1 MKKFLSIMALM
12 LALVLATAAFTACGS
27 TDEKETA
34 ANTNDSVQTN
44 DATESEGGET
54 NKPQTTDSA
63 ALNVL
68 NTVWAAYA
76 DDEKF
81 PGAGGDMSEENMN
94 TEGPGI
100 YGLED
105 AEAIDA
111 TLGIPA
117 ASLEKI
123 DGAASLVH
131 MMNANTFT
139 AGAYNLKN
147 AGDAEAFATELQGNI
162 QGRQW
167 MCGFP
172 EKLVIVNVDGI
183 VVSAFGNGEIIDNF
197 VSKIGASFSTAETL
211 VDEPI
216 R

>member
-1 MKKFLSIMALM
+1 MKKI
-12 LALVLATAAFTACGS
+12 LAVMTAIILVLTLAACGS

-34 ANTNDSVQTN
+34 ADTNDSVQTN
-44 DATESEGGET
+44 DATESVKDEA
-54 NKPQTTDSA
+54 NAPQTTDSA
-63 ALNVL
+63 ALDVL

-76 DDEKF
+76 EDEKF
-81 PGAGGDMSEENMN
+81 PGAGGDTSEENMN
-94 TEGPGI
+94 IEGPGI

-139 AGAYNLKN
+139 AGAYSLKN
-147 AGDAEAFATELQGNI
+147 ADDAETLAAELQSNI

-172 EKLVIVNVDGI
+172 EKLVIMNVDGV

-197 VSKIGASFSTAETL
+197 RGKVNASFATAETL

>member
-1 MKKFLSIMALM
+1 MKKIIAIMM
-12 LALVLATAAFTACGS
+12 SLVLVLSLAACGS
-27 TDEKETA
+27 TKDEETTA
-34 ANTNDSVQTN
+34 DTTVGTEETTGSEVQ
-44 DATESEGGET
+44 A
-54 NKPQTTDSA
+54 PATTDSP

-68 NTVWAAYA
+68 NTVWATYTE
-76 DDEKF
+76 DEMF

-94 TEGPGI
+94 MEGPGI
-100 YGLED
+100 YGLSD
-105 AEAIDA
+105 TEALDA

-117 ASLEKI
+117 ASVEKI

-147 AGDAEAFATELQGNI
+147 ADDAEALAGELQSNI
-162 QGRQW
+162 QARRW

-172 EKLVIVNVDGI
+172 EKLVIMNVDG
-183 VVSAFGNGEIIDNF
+183 VVISAFGNGEIIDNF
-197 VSKIGASFSTAETL
+197 VSKVNASFATAETL

>member
-1 MKKFLSIMALM
+1 MKKILVIMTALM
-12 LALVLATAAFTACGS
+12 LTLTLAACGS
-27 TDEKETA
+27 TDEKDTTA
-34 ANTNDSVQTN
+34 ATNDSVQTN
-44 DATESEGGET
+44 DSTESEGGET

-68 NTVWAAYA
+68 NTVWATYA

-94 TEGPGI
+94 MEGPGI

-105 AEAIDA
+105 TEALDA

-117 ASLEKI
+117 ASVEKI

-131 MMNANTFT
+131 MMNANNFT

-147 AGDAEAFATELQGNI
+147 ADDAEALADELKNNI

-172 EKLVIVNVDGI
+172 EKLVIMDVDGV

-197 VSKIGASFSTAETL
+197 VGKVSASFATAKTL

>member
-1 MKKFLSIMALM
+1 MKKILAIMIALM
-12 LALVLATAAFTACGS
+12 ITLTLVACGS
-27 TDEKETA
+27 TDEKDTTA
-34 ANTNDSVQTN
+34 TTNDSVQTN
-44 DATESEGGET
+44 DATESEGGES

-68 NTVWAAYA
+68 NTVWATYE
-76 DDEKF
+76 DDEMF
-81 PGAGGDMSEENMN
+81 PGTGGDMSEENMN
-94 TEGPGI
+94 MEGPGI

-105 AEAIDA
+105 TEALDA

-117 ASLEKI
+117 ASVEKI

-139 AGAYNLKN
+139 AGAYSLKN
-147 AGDAEAFATELQGNI
+147 ADDAEAFATELQTNI
-162 QGRQW
+162 QARRW

-172 EKLVIVNVDGI
+172 EKLVIMNVDGV

-197 VSKIGASFSTAETL
+197 VGKINASFSTAKTL

>member
-1 MKKFLSIMALM
+1 MKKILAIMIALM
-12 LALVLATAAFTACGS
+12 ITLTLVACGS
-27 TDEKETA
+27 TDEKDTTA
-34 ANTNDSVQTN
+34 TTNDSVQTN

-68 NTVWAAYA
+68 NTVWATYE

-81 PGAGGDMSEENMN
+81 PGTGGDMSEENMN
-94 TEGPGI
+94 MEGPGI

-105 AEAIDA
+105 TEALDA

-117 ASLEKI
+117 ASVEKI

-139 AGAYNLKN
+139 AGAYSLKN
-147 AGDAEAFATELQGNI
+147 ADDAEAFATELQNNI
-162 QGRQW
+162 QARRW

-172 EKLVIVNVDGI
+172 EKLVIMNVDGV

-197 VSKIGASFSTAETL
+197 VGKINASFSTAKTL